1 MDQAPLPNRHANTTI
16 QHQHMID
23 LEETFI
29 FDAVVHAYNLA
40 PSNYRNEQH
49 AIGITEM
56 IFGTVD
62 AASPPGYRVTRGGYV
77 RNWTVEE
84 TANMLFLESATDMAT
99 FQSLPL
105 YAFHDGLTANEN
117 CVEAVEEYPQR
128 FLGFANIDPLRE
140 GWEEEL
146 EEQVE
151 AVDPVGL
158 KLYPSHWGEDYHQ
171 GWRMDDE
178 SVAYPVFEKAK
189 SLGIDLIE
197 VHKAI
202 PFGPVPRDP
211 YHPGDVDDACANF
224 PELNFGLVHG
234 GLAFTEETAWQMAR
248 FPNLHI
254 NMETLGVQLAANER
268 AFAET
273 MAKIISIGGE
283 AVLDRMYWGS
293 AAMAYHPQP
302 ELEAFRDF
310 EWPEDIRK
318 RGIEFSDMPEFTDQ
332 HKRDILGR
340 NYAELVGLDIE
351 EARERFSGDEFAIER
366 EEAGLADPFSTTNA
380 AAEVY

>member
-1 MDQAPLPNRHANTTI
+1 
-16 QHQHMID
+16 MID

-29 FDAVVHAYNLA
+29 IDAVVHAYNLA

-49 AIGITEM
+49 AQGITEM
-56 IFGTVD
+56 IYGTVD
-62 AASPPGYRVTRGGYV
+62 AASPPGYRVTRDGYI
-77 RNWTVEE
+77 RDWTVEE
-84 TANMLFLESATDMAT
+84 TANMLFLESNTDLAT

-105 YAFHDGLTANEN
+105 YAFHDGLTGNDKAI
-117 CVEAVEEYPQR
+117 EADEEYGER
-128 FLGFANIDPLRE
+128 FIPFANVDPLRD
-140 GWEEEL
+140 GWEESL
-146 EEQVE
+146 EEQVD
-151 AVDPVGL
+151 AIDPVGL
-158 KLYPSHWGEDYHQ
+158 KLYPSHWGEDFHE

-178 SVAYPVFEKAK
+178 DVAYPVFEKAK
-189 SLGIDLIE
+189 DLGLDLIE

-224 PELNFGLVHG
+224 PELDFGIVHG

-273 MAKIISIGGE
+273 LAKIVSIGGE

-302 ELEAFRDF
+302 ELEALRDF
-310 EWPEDIRK
+310 SWPEDISQ
-318 RGIEFSDMPEFTDQ
+318 RGIEFGPMPEITDE
-332 HKRDILGR
+332 HKRNMLGR
-340 NYAELVGLDIE
+340 NYADLVGIDID
-351 EARERFSGDEFAIER
+351 EAREAIADDDFSKEVSEQ
-366 EEAGLADPFSTTNA
+366 GLADAFSRTNA

>member
-1 MDQAPLPNRHANTTI
+1 
-16 QHQHMID
+16 MID

-29 FDAVVHAYNLA
+29 LDAVVHAYNLD

-49 AIGITEM
+49 AQGITDM

-62 AASPPGYRVTRGGYV
+62 AASPPGYRVTREGYV
-77 RNWTVEE
+77 RDWTVDE
-84 TANMLFLESATDMAT
+84 TANMLFLESDTDMAT
-99 FQSLPL
+99 FQALPL
-105 YAFHDGLTANEN
+105 YAFHDGLTANKKG
-117 CVEAVEEYPQR
+117 VEAVETYPER
-128 FLGFANIDPLRE
+128 FLPFANIDPLRD

-146 EEQVE
+146 EEQVD
-151 AVDPVGL
+151 ALDPVGL
-158 KLYPSHWGEDYHQ
+158 KLYPSHWGEDHHQ

-224 PELNFGLVHG
+224 PELDFGIVHG

-273 MAKIISIGGE
+273 LAKIISIGGE
-283 AVLDRMYWGS
+283 SVLDRMYWGS

-302 ELEAFRDF
+302 ELEAWRDF
-310 EWPEDIRK
+310 EWPEDISR
-318 RGIEFSDMPEFTDQ
+318 RGIEFAGMPELTDE
-332 HKRDILGR
+332 HKRNILGR
-340 NYAELVGLDIE
+340 NYAEMIGLDV
-351 EARERFSGDEFAIER
+351 EAAKERLADDQFSREVADQ
-366 EEAGLADPFSTTNA
+366 GLADPFSTTNA

>member
-1 MDQAPLPNRHANTTI
+1 ML
-16 QHQHMID
+16 D
-23 LEETFI
+23 LERTFV

-49 AIGITEM
+49 AQGITEM
-56 IFGTVD
+56 IFGTVEQ
-62 AASPPGYRVTRGGYV
+62 ASPPGYRVTRDGFV
-77 RNWTVEE
+77 RNWSVEE
-84 TANMLFLESATDMAT
+84 VATMLFLESDTDMAT
-99 FQSLPL
+99 FQPLPL
-105 YAFHDGLTANEN
+105 YAFEDGLTANEN
-117 CVEAVEEYPQR
+117 AVEAVETYPER
-128 FLGFANIDPLRE
+128 FLTFATVDPL
-140 GWEEEL
+140 GDDWEADL
-146 EEQVE
+146 ETQVD

-158 KLYPSHWGEDYHQ
+158 KLYPSHWGPDHHE

-189 SLGIDLIE
+189 SLGIDLVE

-202 PFGPVPRDP
+202 PFGPVPRQP

-224 PELNFGLVHG
+224 PELDFGIVHG

-273 MAKIISIGGE
+273 MAKIVSIGGE

-302 ELEAFRDF
+302 ELEALRDF
-310 EWPEDIRK
+310 EWPADVAN
-318 RGIEFSDMPEFTDQ
+318 RGIEFGDLPPLTDER
-332 HKRDILGR
+332 KKDLLGR
-340 NYAELVGLDIE
+340 NYADLVGLDVR
-351 EARERFSGDEFAIER
+351 EAKKRLANDDFSTQTDEM
-366 EEAGLADPFSTTNA
+366 GLADPFSTTDA
-380 AAEVY
+380 SAEVY

>member
-1 MDQAPLPNRHANTTI
+1 
-16 QHQHMID
+16 MID

-29 FDAVVHAYNLA
+29 YDAVVHAYNLA
-40 PSNYRNEQH
+40 PANYRNEQH
-49 AIGITEM
+49 AEGITEM

-62 AASPPGYRVTRGGYV
+62 AASPPGYRLTRDGFV
-77 RNWTVEE
+77 RNWGVEE
-84 TANMLFLESATDMAT
+84 LANMLFLESDTDMAT

-105 YAFHDGLTANEN
+105 YAYHDGLTANGN
-117 CVEAVEEYPQR
+117 CVEAVGNYPER

-140 GWEEEL
+140 GWEESL

-158 KLYPSHWGEDYHQ
+158 KLYPSHWGEDFHQ

-224 PELNFGLVHG
+224 PEIDFGLVHG
-234 GLAFTEETAWQMAR
+234 GLAFTEETAWQMVR

-273 MAKIISIGGE
+273 LATIISIGGE

-302 ELEAFRDF
+302 ELEALRDF
-310 EWPEDIRK
+310 EWPDDLRQ
-318 RGIEFSDMPEFTDQ
+318 RGIAFSDMPEITDE

-340 NYAELVGLDIE
+340 NYADLVGLDIE
-351 EARERFSGDEFAIER
+351 AARERLADDEFSTRTDES
-366 EEAGLADPFSTTNA
+366 GLADPFSTTNA

>member
-1 MDQAPLPNRHANTTI
+1 
-16 QHQHMID
+16 MID

-29 FDAVVHAYNLA
+29 FDAVVHAYNLH

-49 AIGITEM
+49 ARGITEM

-62 AASPPGYRVTRGGYV
+62 EASPPGYRVTRDGYV
-77 RNWTVEE
+77 RNWSVEE
-84 TANMLFLESATDMAT
+84 TANMLFRESHTDMAT
-99 FQSLPL
+99 F
-105 YAFHDGLTANEN
+105 
-117 CVEAVEEYPQR
+117 EAVEEYPER
-128 FLGFANIDPLRE
+128 FLGFANIDPLRD
-140 GWEEEL
+140 GWEAEL
-146 EEQVE
+146 EEQVD

-158 KLYPSHWGEDYHQ
+158 KLYPSHWGEEYHQ

-224 PELNFGLVHG
+224 PEIDFGIVHG

-248 FPNLHI
+248 FPNLYI

-273 MAKIISIGGE
+273 LAKIISIGSEG
-283 AVLDRMYWGS
+283 VLDRMYWGS

-310 EWPEDIRK
+310 EWPDDIAR
-318 RGIEFSDMPEFTDQ
+318 RGIEFGDMPAITDE
-332 HKRDILGR
+332 HKRNMLGR
-340 NYAELVGLDIE
+340 NYADLVGLDIDD
-351 EARERFSGDEFAIER
+351 ARERLSDDSFSKEV
-366 EEAGLADPFSTTNA
+366 EESGLADPFSTTNA

>member
-1 MDQAPLPNRHANTTI
+1 
-16 QHQHMID
+16 MID
-23 LEETFI
+23 LEDTFI
-29 FDAVVHAYNLA
+29 IDAVVHAYNLDS
-40 PSNYRNEQH
+40 SNYRNEQH
-49 AIGITEM
+49 AQGIAEM

-62 AASPPGYRVTRGGYV
+62 AASPPGYRVTRDGYI
-77 RNWTVEE
+77 RDWTVDE
-84 TANMLFLESATDMAT
+84 TANMLFVESNTDMAT

-105 YAFHDGLTANEN
+105 YAFHDGLTANDKA
-117 CVEAVEEYPQR
+117 VEADEKYGDR
-128 FLGFANIDPLRE
+128 FINFANIDPLRD
-140 GWEEEL
+140 GWEESL
-146 EEQVE
+146 EEQVD
-151 AVDPVGL
+151 ALDPVGL
-158 KLYPSHWGEDYHQ
+158 KLYPSHWGEEFHE

-178 SVAYPVFEKAK
+178 AVAYPIFEKAK

-224 PELNFGLVHG
+224 PELNFGIVHG

-273 MAKIISIGGE
+273 LAKIIDVGGE

-302 ELEAFRDF
+302 ELEALRDF
-310 EWPEDIRK
+310 SWPEDLSQ
-318 RGIEFSDMPEFTDQ
+318 RGIAFGDMPEITDE
-332 HKRDILGR
+332 HKKNILGR
-340 NYAELVGLDIE
+340 NYADLIDLDIDA
-351 EARERFSGDEFAIER
+351 ARERISDDDFSREVAER
-366 EEAGLADPFSTTNA
+366 GLADPFSRTNA